1 MQEKLYTAKKKTSI
15 RKQNKLTDLGFYKVQ
30 VFQDK
35 TWQIMGKY
43 SRIQMHLPKDHHSG
57 RADQRQRNNLDQRG
71 RIQDWQEVRRQQAE
85 YNVEV
90 SRTVHKELWRRKW
103 NNYLLHQTTAT
114 TTKLQTER
122 PQSLWVQGQ
131 NTDRKILLIQEIEEV
146 QIHVRGY
153 VPKKRGRKSEKHANK
168 TKQKTHG
175 KNKENSVEE
184 GKKNLKQ
191 H

>member
-1 MQEKLYTAKKKTSI
+1 M
-15 RKQNKLTDLGFYKVQ
+15 
-30 VFQDK
+30 FQDK

-43 SRIQMHLPKDHHSG
+43 SRILMHLPKDHHSG
-57 RADQRQRNNLDQRG
+57 RADQWQRNNLDQRG

-103 NNYLLHQTTAT
+103 NNFLLYQTTAT

-146 QIHVRGY
+146 QKHVRGY
-153 VPKKRGRKSEKHANK
+153 VPKKEEGNQK
-168 TKQKTHG
+168 TMQTKKNKQKTHG